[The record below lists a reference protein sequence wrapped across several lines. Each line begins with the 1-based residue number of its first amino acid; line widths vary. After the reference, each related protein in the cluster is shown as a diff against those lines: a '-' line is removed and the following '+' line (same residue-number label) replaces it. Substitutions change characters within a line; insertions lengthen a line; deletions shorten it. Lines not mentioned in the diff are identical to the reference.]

1 MYTKNRKLLFAL
13 LLISAVAAFGCSR
26 TTTDTATD
34 TSMTDSL
41 VAANPLET
49 PTGDLTPEE
58 VTPPASNPAPAPSTP
73 APRPRPSTPPRTE
86 TPAPSTVGTL
96 VPAGTA
102 FNVTVNTKIST
113 ETANEGDAWQGVVK
127 EAIVVDGKTVVPA
140 GAIVSGVVTKA
151 IPAKKG
157 DRATLDLAMR
167 SVGVDGR
174 NYDVSGGTEEIV
186 AGSTRARNL
195 GAIAGGAAAGALI
208 GRAVGGD
215 SKGGVI
221 GGIIGGA
228 AATGAVAASKGY
240 QVVLKEGTDLTFT
253 STEGVRIRV

>member
-1 MYTKNRKLLFAL
+1 MYAANRKLLSTL
-13 LLISAVAAFGCSR
+13 LLMSAFLAFGCSR

-41 VAANPLET
+41 VATNPLET

-58 VTPPASNPAPAPSTP
+58 VTPPATTPAPSTP
-73 APRPRPSTPPRTE
+73 SPRPRPSTPPRTQ

-102 FNVTVNTKIST
+102 FNVTVNTQIST

-167 SVGVDGR
+167 SVEVDGR

-240 QVVLKEGTDLTFT
+240 QVVLKAGTDLTFT
-253 STEGVRIRV
+253 STEGVRIRA